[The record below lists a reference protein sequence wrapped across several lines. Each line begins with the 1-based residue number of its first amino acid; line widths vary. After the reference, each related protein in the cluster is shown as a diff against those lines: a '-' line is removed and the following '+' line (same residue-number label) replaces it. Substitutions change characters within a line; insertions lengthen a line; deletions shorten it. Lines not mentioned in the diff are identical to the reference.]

1 MNRALPH
8 IDKRGR
14 SDGSK
19 EPPLEY
25 DTLSSDGSDYGGD
38 EPPHLL
44 NRDDS
49 LSVDNDF
56 S

>member
-14 SDGSK
+14 SDDSK
-19 EPPLEY
+19 EVLEY

-49 LSVDNDF
+49 LSMDNDF

>member
-1 MNRALPH
+1 
-8 IDKRGR
+8 
-14 SDGSK
+14 
-19 EPPLEY
+19 LEY

-49 LSVDNDF
+49 LSMDNDF